1 MIECNSIEK
10 INNKSGK
17 YRKDFMKIKFD
28 LDDNLPLNKIFKLYN
43 VTIVIRSVS
52 QEDKKIYLQVIID
65 ECLYKL

>member
-10 INNKSGK
+10 INNKSGE

-43 VTIVIRSVS
+43 VTIVIRPVS
-52 QEDKKIYLQVIID
+52 EEDKKIYLQVIID